1 MSALSA
7 RRAAL
12 AEGWP
17 VLISVFVVG
26 VPFGIVARQAGLDPL
41 EIIAMSLFV
50 FAGAS
55 QFVMVQLL
63 TDGAAVPL
71 IIATVF
77 LVNLRHALMSAS
89 VRPYLGRLSLPR
101 RLGAAYFLTD
111 EAFAM
116 ATGWTRRGHREVSY
130 YLTFAVSLFLLWNI
144 ATVIGLTLGPVIT
157 DPRRYGIDLAITATF
172 IAIVVLGVRHRSDIV
187 VAVTAALVS
196 AAFALAGASVVA
208 VVAAGLLAPL
218 AALVLGDER

>member
-26 VPFGIVARQAGLDPL
+26 VPFGIVARQAGLAPV

-55 QFVMVQLL
+55 QFAMVQLF
-63 TDGAAVPL
+63 TDGGSVPL

-89 VRPYLGRLSLPR
+89 VRPLLGKLTIPR
-101 RLGAAYFLTD
+101 RLGAGFFLTD

-116 ATGWTRRGHREVSY
+116 ATGWTRRGRREVAY
-130 YLTFAVSLFLLWNI
+130 YLTFAVALYVLWNL
-144 ATVIGLTLGPVIT
+144 ATAIGLTLGPVIT

-172 IAIVVLGVRHRSDIV
+172 LAIVVLGVRHRADLV

-196 AAFALAGASVVA
+196 AALALAGASVVA
-208 VVAAGLLAPL
+208 VVLAGLLAPL
-218 AALVLGDER
+218 AVLIVADEG